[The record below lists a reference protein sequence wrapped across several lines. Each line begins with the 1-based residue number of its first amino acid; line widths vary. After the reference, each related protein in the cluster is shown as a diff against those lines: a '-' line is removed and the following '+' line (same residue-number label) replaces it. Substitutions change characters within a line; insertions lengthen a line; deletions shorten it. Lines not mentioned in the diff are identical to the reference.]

1 MSMDTVA
8 EFLTRI
14 RNAGT
19 SRHEKVDVPASKIRA
34 GIADILVNS
43 GLIRSYK
50 VAKDSKQGVM
60 RVYLKYADDG
70 AHAISAIQRVSR
82 PGRRVYIRSTEI
94 PVVRSGLGMTIL
106 STSQGLMSGKEA
118 QKKNLGGELICK
130 VW

>member
-1 MSMDTVA
+1 MDKVA

-14 RNAGT
+14 RNAGS
-19 SRHEKVDVPASKIRA
+19 SRHEKVDVPASKLRV
-34 GIADILVNS
+34 GIAEILVNN

-60 RVYLKYADDG
+60 RVYLKYSDNG
-70 AHAISAIQRVSR
+70 EHVISAINRVSR
-82 PGRRVYIRSTEI
+82 PGRRVYVKSTDI

-118 QKKNLGGELICK
+118 QNKNLGGELICK

>member
-1 MSMDTVA
+1 MDTVA
-8 EFLTRI
+8 EFLTRV

-19 SRHEKVDVPASKIRA
+19 ARHEKVDVPASKMRA
-34 GIADILVNS
+34 GLAEILANN

-60 RVYLKYADDG
+60 RVYLKYNETG
-70 AHAISAIQRVSR
+70 EHVINKIERISR
-82 PGRRVYIRSTEI
+82 PGRRVYVKANEI
-94 PVVRSGLGMTIL
+94 PAVRSGLGMTIL

-118 QKKNLGGELICK
+118 QKKNLGGELLCK

>member
-1 MSMDTVA
+1 MDTIA

-19 SRHEKVDVPASKIRA
+19 ARHEKVDVPASKMRA
-34 GIADILVNS
+34 GLAEILVNN

-60 RVYLKYADDG
+60 RVYLKYNETG
-70 AHAISAIQRVSR
+70 EHVINKIERISR
-82 PGRRVYIRSTEI
+82 PGRRVYVKATEI
-94 PVVRSGLGMTIL
+94 PAVRSGLGMTIL

-118 QKKNLGGELICK
+118 QKKNLGGELLCK

>member
-1 MSMDTVA
+1 MDTIA
-8 EFLTRI
+8 QFLTRI
-14 RNAGT
+14 RNAGIA
-19 SRHEKVDVPASKIRA
+19 RHEKVDIPASKLRVGLA
-34 GIADILVNS
+34 EILVGN

-60 RVYLKYADDG
+60 RVYLKYSEDG
-70 AHAISAIQRVSR
+70 EHVISKIERVSR
-82 PGRRVYIRSTEI
+82 PGRRVYVKSTGV

-106 STSQGLMSGKEA
+106 STSQGLMSGQDA